1 MVSAI
6 ITTYKRPPEIIRRA
20 AQSVLKQS
28 YKDIELLI
36 VDDSP
41 DTYELR
47 GDVRDMANSL
57 GDNVRYIPHE
67 KNMGAC
73 AARNTGIAN
82 ARGEFVAFLDDDD
95 EWLPEKI
102 ERQLNVMKQN
112 DNVVLVYCGRYTYYV
127 SKNIEEQESVEFHEG
142 KVYENLILNN
152 FIGSTSFPLI
162 RKAVLE
168 ELGGFNVNMPAAQDF
183 EMWLRIAKEYEVGY
197 VEKPLVRYYVHDG
210 EQITKNHRKKIEALE
225 RINEINMEY
234 LERHSKAYS
243 IRILRMLPLYVEF
256 DMPKARTLFV
266 QAVKMYPVPTMDML
280 RAIKWVYVMP
290 ILGRKKG

>member
-6 ITTYKRPPEIIRRA
+6 ITTYKRPPEIVKRA
-20 AQSVLKQS
+20 AQSVLNQS
-28 YKDIELLI
+28 YRDIELLI

-41 DTYELR
+41 VTYELR
-47 GDVRDMANSL
+47 KAVRDMALSL
-57 GDNVRYIPHE
+57 ADNVRYIAHE

-73 AARNTGIAN
+73 AARNTGVKN
-82 ARGEFVAFLDDDD
+82 AKGEFVAFLDDDD

-102 ERQLNVMKQN
+102 EKQLSVMKQN
-112 DNVVLVYCGRYTYYV
+112 DEVALVYCGRYIHYA
-127 SKNIEEQESVEFHEG
+127 SKNIEKQERVEFREG

-168 ELGGFNVNMPAAQDF
+168 ELGGFDVNMPAAQDF
-183 EMWLRIAKEYEVGY
+183 EMWLRIAKGY
-197 VEKPLVRYYVHDG
+197 KIDYIKEPLVRYYIHEG

-225 RINEINMEY
+225 RVNEINMNY

-243 IRILRMLPLYVEF
+243 IRILRMLPLYAEF
-256 DMPKARTLFV
+256 DIPKARKLFV

-280 RAIKWVYVMP
+280 RAFKWVYIVP
-290 ILGRKKG
+290 LINKYL